1 MQKAEEPKSKRLE
14 SPRSEVVRLFERSA
28 ARHQRVIPGA
38 DDCGWW
44 ARVVENHGGLQ
55 MENQAYTVAA
65 VAALTGFSGQTITR
79 MFERERSIL
88 IVG

>member
-44 ARVVENHGGLQ
+44 ARVVEN
-55 MENQAYTVAA
+55 QAYTVAA